1 MTMGEYFSLTLV
13 DAYGRQTSKRIEVEP
28 QALLGDY
35 ATLAAAIA
43 SDIQA
48 VTDLG
53 LVTMTVTLPMSQA
66 FAVTAGGNVDV
77 GATFSG
83 YVYGGDGKKA
93 SWKLPGIKAAKVDP
107 DGSIDITE
115 ADVEDVLER
124 FLQASGDLLLSDGEQ
139 ISSWISGALDK

>member
-1 MTMGEYFSLTLV
+1 MGEYFSFTLV
-13 DAYGRQTSKRIEVEP
+13 DAYGRTTSKRVEVEP

-35 ATLAAAIA
+35 QTLCSAVVA
-43 SDIQA
+43 DIQA

-53 LVTMTVTLPMSQA
+53 LVRAEVTIPMTDT
-66 FAVTAGGNVDV
+66 FAVTAGANVDT

-83 YVYGGDGKKA
+83 WVYGTPGKKA
-93 SWKLPGIKAAKVDP
+93 SWKLPGIKPAKVEA
-107 DGSIDITE
+107 DGTVDITE
-115 ADVEDVLER
+115 ADIEDVLER